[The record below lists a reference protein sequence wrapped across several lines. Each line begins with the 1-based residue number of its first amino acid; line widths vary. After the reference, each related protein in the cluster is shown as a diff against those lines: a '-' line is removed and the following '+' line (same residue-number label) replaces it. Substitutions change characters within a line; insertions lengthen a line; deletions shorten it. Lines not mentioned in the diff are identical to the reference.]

1 LNNITTGRTGSNP
14 LFFQWSFASQ
24 PGVPWQALTS
34 AGTNQGSDTSYQYTD
49 WQAYDI
55 APGNAFIHV
64 GDVIELIVVAS
75 GCSPGGHDG
84 HLYLDEVHT
93 LISPRLWVVASG
105 PNSST
110 PGSNI
115 TYTYSYSNATAA
127 VANNV
132 QIVAALPVQGKP
144 SGSPLSTT
152 FVSVTTPTTGTSPSC
167 SGTNPVTCNV
177 GTLQPGDKGTF
188 QLTVNIPSA
197 WAISTGPVNNGNYP
211 ISATGL
217 NTLLGPLVQT
227 ALLAPSSLSNLVAST
242 SGLATAA
249 TLGVPYSGTF
259 TCSNVATA
267 SATGD
272 ATNAACDITNLPPG
286 LSVSGCS
293 ISPSNTS
300 WTEPSTIPS
309 GQTVT
314 CNVTGTPTTVGSST
328 ATLTANASNNSNS
341 TSNVAV
347 TTIATQKPAPTVR
360 TTAGGTVTVGSGTYL
375 TDSAVLSGG
384 SNPSGTI
391 TFTLRDSHNV
401 VVYTDVVTVNGN
413 GNYSTSAGNN
423 PGGYLPSA
431 TGTYLWNAVYSGDSN
446 NNGASD
452 NGQNE
457 SETVTKPVAH
467 LGTANGSGTIF
478 THNNQ
483 ASFSFSVSDNNK
495 KGTPS
500 GSLTYTDIKGG
511 IKLTSNLITGVT
523 LITNQATITGGGT
536 IANSNPKRK
545 PIPVSFTAVATDN
558 GTPRAPKDVF
568 TIQISSPYSAAGNL
582 TSGNITVN

>member
-1 LNNITTGRTGSNP
+1 M
-14 LFFQWSFASQ
+14 
-24 PGVPWQALTS
+24 
-34 AGTNQGSDTSYQYTD
+34 
-49 WQAYDI
+49 DI
-55 APGNAFIHV
+55 YILMRC
-64 GDVIELIVVAS
+64 IRS
-75 GCSPGGHDG
+75 S
-84 HLYLDEVHT
+84 HLRFR
-93 LISPRLWVVASG
+93 SVASG

-132 QIVAALPVQGKP
+132 QIVAALPVQGNP

-152 FVSVTTPTTGTSPSC
+152 FVSVTTPTTGTSPSW

-227 ALLAPSSLSNLVAST
+227 ALLAPSSLSNLVAGT
-242 SGLATAA
+242 SGLPTAA

-272 ATNAACDITNLPPG
+272 ATNATCDITNLPPG

-341 TSNVAV
+341 TSTVAV
-347 TTIATQKPAPTVR
+347 TTIATRNRLRLSAPPR
-360 TTAGGTVTVGSGTYL
+360 AERL
-375 TDSAVLSGG
+375 
-384 SNPSGTI
+384 PSG
-391 TFTLRDSHNV
+391 
-401 VVYTDVVTVNGN
+401 
-413 GNYSTSAGNN
+413 
-423 PGGYLPSA
+423 
-431 TGTYLWNAVYSGDSN
+431 
-446 NNGASD
+446 
-452 NGQNE
+452 
-457 SETVTKPVAH
+457 VA
-467 LGTANGSGTIF
+467 
-478 THNNQ
+478 
-483 ASFSFSVSDNNK
+483 
-495 KGTPS
+495 
-500 GSLTYTDIKGG
+500 
-511 IKLTSNLITGVT
+511 
-523 LITNQATITGGGT
+523 
-536 IANSNPKRK
+536 
-545 PIPVSFTAVATDN
+545 PI
-558 GTPRAPKDVF
+558 
-568 TIQISSPYSAAGNL
+568 
-582 TSGNITVN
+582 